1 MIEYLRDPTEI
12 YKRSFEII
20 KGEVDFSQ
28 HPANAEAI
36 ATRIIHACGMPE
48 IINELVITQD
58 FAPAARSALAHSKP
72 IIVDA
77 EMVRHGIIA
86 RQLPTGVEIICT
98 LNDPRAK
105 EIGLKNQITR
115 SSAAVELW
123 LEHLNG
129 AIVVIGNAPTALF
142 RLLELIDTGA
152 TKPACIVAMPV
163 GFVGAAESKAELI
176 ANPRGIPFASIKGR
190 KGGSAMASSVI
201 NATTSEQT

>member
-20 KGEVDFSQ
+20 RAEVNFSQ
-28 HPANAEAI
+28 HPKNAEAI
-36 ATRIIHACGMPE
+36 VTRIIHACGMPE
-48 IINELVITQD
+48 IINELVILQD
-58 FAPAARSALAHSKP
+58 FVPAALTALAHNKP

-86 RQLPTGVEIICT
+86 NQLPVGVEIICT

-105 EIGLKNQITR
+105 EFGLKKQITR
-115 SSAAVELW
+115 SAAAVELW

-142 RLLELIDTGA
+142 RLLECLDQGA
-152 TKPACIVAMPV
+152 VKPACIVAMPV

-176 ANPRGIPFASIKGR
+176 ANPRGIPFATIKGR
-190 KGGSAMASSVI
+190 KGGSAMASSVM
-201 NATTSEQT
+201 NALTSEQA